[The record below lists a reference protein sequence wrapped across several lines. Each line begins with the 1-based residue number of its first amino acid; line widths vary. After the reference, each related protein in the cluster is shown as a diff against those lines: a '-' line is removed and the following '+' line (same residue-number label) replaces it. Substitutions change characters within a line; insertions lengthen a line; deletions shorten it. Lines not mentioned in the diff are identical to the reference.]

1 MRPGKFIRLAVY
13 SVIAVV
19 VALMFFNEI
28 SKVYFLKNENKRIEK
43 RIEDLEAQNRAYRG
57 EIKALKQDERYI
69 EKILREGTGDDK
81 RQRKDIQVQRRITLT
96 FILCFHI

>member
-1 MRPGKFIRLAVY
+1 MRPQRFIRLAVY

-43 RIEDLEAQNRAYRG
+43 RIEGLEAQNKAYRE

-69 EKILREGTGDDK
+69 EKILREELGMIKDK
-81 RQRKDIQVQRRITLT
+81 EKIFRFKEE
-96 FILCFHI
+96 

>member
-1 MRPGKFIRLAVY
+1 MKPEKFIRLAVY

-43 RIEDLEAQNRAYRG
+43 KIEGLEARNSAYRE
-57 EIKALKQDERYI
+57 EIKAMKQDKRYI
-69 EKILREGTGDDK
+69 EKILREELGMIK
-81 RQRKDIQVQRRITLT
+81 EKEKIFRFKEE
-96 FILCFHI
+96 

>member
-1 MRPGKFIRLAVY
+1 MKSEKFIRLAVY

-43 RIEDLEAQNRAYRG
+43 RIEDLEVQNRAYRE

-69 EKILREGTGDDK
+69 EKILREELGMIKDK
-81 RQRKDIQVQRRITLT
+81 EKIFRFKEE
-96 FILCFHI
+96 

>member
-1 MRPGKFIRLAVY
+1 MY
-13 SVIAVV
+13 SVIAVA

-43 RIEDLEAQNRAYRG
+43 RIEDLEAQNRAYRE

-69 EKILREGTGDDK
+69 EKILREDLGMIKDK
-81 RQRKDIQVQRRITLT
+81 EKIFRFKEE
-96 FILCFHI
+96 

>member
-1 MRPGKFIRLAVY
+1 MKPEKFIRLAVY

-43 RIEDLEAQNRAYRG
+43 RIEDLEAQNSAYKK
-57 EIKALKQDERYI
+57 EIRALKQDERYI
-69 EKILREGTGDDK
+69 EKILREDLGMIK
-81 RQRKDIQVQRRITLT
+81 EKEKIFRFKEE
-96 FILCFHI
+96 

>member
-1 MRPGKFIRLAVY
+1 MRPQRFIRLAVY
-13 SVIAVV
+13 SVIAVA

-43 RIEDLEAQNRAYRG
+43 RIEDLEAQNRAYRE

-69 EKILREGTGDDK
+69 EKILREELGMIKDK
-81 RQRKDIQVQRRITLT
+81 EKIFRFKEE
-96 FILCFHI
+96 

>member
-1 MRPGKFIRLAVY
+1 MKPGKFIRLAVY

-19 VALMFFNEI
+19 VALVFFNEI

-43 RIEDLEAQNRAYRG
+43 RIENLEAQNKAYRD

-69 EKILREGTGDDK
+69 EKILREELGMIK
-81 RQRKDIQVQRRITLT
+81 NKEKIFRFKEK
-96 FILCFHI
+96 

>member
-1 MRPGKFIRLAVY
+1 MRPQKFIRLAVY

-19 VALMFFNEI
+19 VALVFFNEI

-43 RIEDLEAQNRAYRG
+43 KIEGLEEQNRAYRE

-69 EKILREGTGDDK
+69 EKILREELGMIKDK
-81 RQRKDIQVQRRITLT
+81 EKIFRFKEE
-96 FILCFHI
+96 

>member
-1 MRPGKFIRLAVY
+1 MKPEKFIRLAVY

-43 RIEDLEAQNRAYRG
+43 RIEDLEAQNSAYKE
-57 EIKALKQDERYI
+57 EIRALKQDERYI
-69 EKILREGTGDDK
+69 EKILREELGMIK
-81 RQRKDIQVQRRITLT
+81 EKEKIFRFKEE
-96 FILCFHI
+96 

>member
-1 MRPGKFIRLAVY
+1 MRPQRFIKLAVY
-13 SVIAVV
+13 SVIAVA

-43 RIEDLEAQNRAYRG
+43 RIEDLEAQNRAYRE

-69 EKILREGTGDDK
+69 EKILREELGMIKDK
-81 RQRKDIQVQRRITLT
+81 EKIFRFKEE
-96 FILCFHI
+96 

>member
-1 MRPGKFIRLAVY
+1 MRPERFIRLAVY

-43 RIEDLEAQNRAYRG
+43 RIEDLEAQNRVYRE

-69 EKILREGTGDDK
+69 EKILREELGMIKDK
-81 RQRKDIQVQRRITLT
+81 EKIFRFKEE
-96 FILCFHI
+96 

>member
-1 MRPGKFIRLAVY
+1 MRPGKFIRLAMY

-19 VALMFFNEI
+19 VALVFFNEI

-43 RIEDLEAQNRAYRG
+43 RIEDLEVQNRVYKE

-69 EKILREGTGDDK
+69 EKILREELGMIK
-81 RQRKDIQVQRRITLT
+81 EKEKIFRFKE
-96 FILCFHI
+96 

>member
-1 MRPGKFIRLAVY
+1 MRPQKFIRLAVY

-19 VALMFFNEI
+19 VALVFFNEI

-43 RIEDLEAQNRAYRG
+43 RIEGLEEQNRAYRE

-69 EKILREGTGDDK
+69 EKILREELGMIKDK
-81 RQRKDIQVQRRITLT
+81 EKIFRFKEE
-96 FILCFHI
+96 

>member
-1 MRPGKFIRLAVY
+1 MKPEKFIRLAVY

-28 SKVYFLKNENKRIEK
+28 SELYFLKNENKRIEK
-43 RIEDLEAQNRAYRG
+43 RIEDLEEQNRAYKE

-69 EKILREGTGDDK
+69 EKILREELGMIKEKEKIFRFKED
-81 RQRKDIQVQRRITLT
+81 
-96 FILCFHI
+96 

>member
-1 MRPGKFIRLAVY
+1 MRPQKFIRLAVY

-43 RIEDLEAQNRAYRG
+43 RIEGLEAQNSAYRE

-69 EKILREGTGDDK
+69 EKILREELGMIKDK
-81 RQRKDIQVQRRITLT
+81 EKIFRFKEE
-96 FILCFHI
+96 

>member
-1 MRPGKFIRLAVY
+1 MRPERFIRLAVY

-28 SKVYFLKNENKRIEK
+28 SKVYFLKNENNRIEK
-43 RIEDLEAQNRAYRG
+43 RIEDLKSQNRAYRE

-69 EKILREGTGDDK
+69 EKILREELGMIKDK
-81 RQRKDIQVQRRITLT
+81 EKIFRFKEE
-96 FILCFHI
+96 

>member
-1 MRPGKFIRLAVY
+1 MKPEKFIRLAVY
-13 SVIAVV
+13 SVIAVA

-43 RIEDLEAQNRAYRG
+43 RIEGLEVQNRAYRE

-69 EKILREGTGDDK
+69 EKILREELGMIKDK
-81 RQRKDIQVQRRITLT
+81 EKIFRFKEE
-96 FILCFHI
+96 

>member
-1 MRPGKFIRLAVY
+1 MKPGKFIRLAVY

-19 VALMFFNEI
+19 VALVFFNEI

-43 RIEDLEAQNRAYRG
+43 RIENLEAQNKAYRD

-69 EKILREGTGDDK
+69 EKILREELGMIKDK
-81 RQRKDIQVQRRITLT
+81 EKIFRFKEK
-96 FILCFHI
+96 

>member
-1 MRPGKFIRLAVY
+1 MKPEKFIRLAVY

-43 RIEDLEAQNRAYRG
+43 RIEGLEAQNSTYRE
-57 EIKALKQDERYI
+57 EIRALKQDERYI
-69 EKILREGTGDDK
+69 EKILREELGMIK
-81 RQRKDIQVQRRITLT
+81 EKEKIFRFKEE
-96 FILCFHI
+96 

>member
-1 MRPGKFIRLAVY
+1 MRPQRFIKLAVY
-13 SVIAVV
+13 SVIAVA

-43 RIEDLEAQNRAYRG
+43 RIENLEAQNRAYRE

-69 EKILREGTGDDK
+69 EKILREELGMIKDK
-81 RQRKDIQVQRRITLT
+81 EKIFRFKEE
-96 FILCFHI
+96 

>member
-1 MRPGKFIRLAVY
+1 MRPERFIRLAVY
-13 SVIAVV
+13 SVIAVA

-43 RIEDLEAQNRAYRG
+43 RIEDLEAQNRAYRE

-69 EKILREGTGDDK
+69 EKILREELGMIKDK
-81 RQRKDIQVQRRITLT
+81 EKIFRFKEE
-96 FILCFHI
+96 

>member
-1 MRPGKFIRLAVY
+1 MRPERFIRLAVY

-43 RIEDLEAQNRAYRG
+43 RIEDLEAQNRAYRE

-69 EKILREGTGDDK
+69 EKILREDLGMIKDK
-81 RQRKDIQVQRRITLT
+81 EKIFRFKEE
-96 FILCFHI
+96 

>member
-1 MRPGKFIRLAVY
+1 MKPEKFIRLAVY

-43 RIEDLEAQNRAYRG
+43 RIEDLEAQNSAYKE
-57 EIKALKQDERYI
+57 EIRALKQDERYI
-69 EKILREGTGDDK
+69 EKILREELGMIKDK
-81 RQRKDIQVQRRITLT
+81 EKIFRFKEE
-96 FILCFHI
+96 

>member
-1 MRPGKFIRLAVY
+1 MRPERFIRLAVY

-43 RIEDLEAQNRAYRG
+43 RVEDLEAQNRAYRE

-69 EKILREGTGDDK
+69 EKILREELGMIKDK
-81 RQRKDIQVQRRITLT
+81 EKIFRFKEK
-96 FILCFHI
+96 

>member
-1 MRPGKFIRLAVY
+1 MRPGRFIRLTVY
-13 SVIAVV
+13 LVIAVA

-43 RIEDLEAQNRAYRG
+43 RIEDLEAQNRAYRE

-69 EKILREGTGDDK
+69 EKILREDLGMIKDK
-81 RQRKDIQVQRRITLT
+81 EKIFRFKEE
-96 FILCFHI
+96 